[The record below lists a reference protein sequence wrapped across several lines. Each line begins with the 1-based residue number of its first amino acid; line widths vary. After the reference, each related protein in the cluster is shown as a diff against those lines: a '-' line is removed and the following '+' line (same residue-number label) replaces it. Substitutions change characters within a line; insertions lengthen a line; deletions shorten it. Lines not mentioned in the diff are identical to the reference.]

1 MPGGRYFSIIPT
13 PFVAESRNTLLR
25 RERDREF
32 HLARELSSQV
42 LKGDHRAVAKAISI
56 VEAGGDPSRKLIR
69 ELYPHTGR
77 AFTIGVTGPTGTGKS
92 TLVDKIIEEF
102 RKRERSVGVL
112 ASDPSSAFTG
122 GALLGDRVR
131 MMDHS
136 LEKKVYIRS
145 MASRGDLGGLARAA
159 RNTIRVL
166 DAARMDIIIVETVG
180 AGQTE
185 VQVATAVDATVVVV
199 MPQLGDEVQ
208 AFKAGFA
215 EIGDLFVINK
225 ADLVNPAKTIYNIAS
240 GLQERDGWR
249 PPVQKTVAIKG
260 TGVPSLVDSIEKFQK
275 FLDDHGIR
283 EERRNK
289 RLESELIEAAFSDF
303 YTETV
308 TRLKQEK
315 SWQHLLGQVAKK
327 ELDPE
332 TAASKLVK
340 AIARL
345 DV

>member
-1 MPGGRYFSIIPT
+1 
-13 PFVAESRNTLLR
+13 
-25 RERDREF
+25 
-32 HLARELSSQV
+32 LAPNLASQV
-42 LKGDHRAVAKAISI
+42 LKGDHRAVARAISI
-56 VEAGGDPSRKLIR
+56 VEAGGEPSRKLIQ

-92 TLVDKIIEEF
+92 TLVDKIIEEY

-112 ASDPSSAFTG
+112 AIDPSSAFTG

-166 DAARMDIIIVETVG
+166 DAAGMDIILVETVG

-185 VQVATAVDATVVVV
+185 VQIATTVDATIVVL
-199 MPQLGDEVQ
+199 MPQLGDEIQ

-215 EIGDLFVINK
+215 EIGDVFVINK

-249 PPVQKTVAIKG
+249 PPVLKTVAIKG
-260 TGVPSLVDSIEKFQK
+260 TGIPSVVDAVEKFQK
-275 FLDDHGIR
+275 HLEAKGLG
-283 EERRNK
+283 EK
-289 RLESELIEAAFSDF
+289 RLRKRIESELVDAAFSDF
-303 YTETV
+303 YHQSV
-308 TRLKQEK
+308 KRLRDQEELDSLVGK
-315 SWQHLLGQVAKK
+315 VVKR

-332 TAASKLVK
+332 TAASKLVGIIAKMGEK
-340 AIARL
+340 A
-345 DV
+345 

>member
-1 MPGGRYFSIIPT
+1 M
-13 PFVAESRNTLLR
+13 
-25 RERDREF
+25 
-32 HLARELSSQV
+32 
-42 LKGDHRAVAKAISI
+42 
-56 VEAGGDPSRKLIR
+56 VEAGGEPSRKLIQ

-92 TLVDKIIEEF
+92 TLVDKIIEEY
-102 RKRERSVGVL
+102 RKRKRSVGVL
-112 ASDPSSAFTG
+112 AIDPSSAFTG

-131 MMDHS
+131 MMEHS
-136 LEKKVYIRS
+136 LEQKVYIRS

-166 DAARMDIIIVETVG
+166 DAAGMDIIIVETVG

-185 VQVATAVDATVVVV
+185 VQIATTVDATVVVL
-199 MPQLGDEVQ
+199 MPQLGDEIQ

-249 PPVQKTVAIKG
+249 PPVLKTVAVKG
-260 TGVPSLVDSIEKFQK
+260 TGIPAVVDSLEKFLK
-275 FLDDHGIR
+275 HLEAKGLR
-283 EERRNK
+283 EK
-289 RLESELIEAAFSDF
+289 RLRKRIESELVDAAFSDF
-303 YTETV
+303 HDQTV
-308 TRLKQEK
+308 ERLRDQKDLDALVGK
-315 SWQHLLGQVAKK
+315 VVKL

-332 TAASKLVK
+332 TAASRLVGI
-340 AIARL
+340 IAKMGARA
-345 DV
+345 

>member
-1 MPGGRYFSIIPT
+1 M
-13 PFVAESRNTLLR
+13 
-25 RERDREF
+25 
-32 HLARELSSQV
+32 

-56 VEAGGDPSRKLIR
+56 IEAGGEPSRKLIQ
-69 ELYPHTGR
+69 ELYPHTGK

-92 TLVDKIIEEF
+92 TLVDKIVGEY
-102 RKRERSVGVL
+102 REREHSVGVL
-112 ASDPSSAFTG
+112 AIDPSSAFTG

-166 DAARMDIIIVETVG
+166 DAAGMDVVIVETVG

-185 VQVATAVDATVVVV
+185 VQIASTVDATIVVL

-225 ADLVNPAKTIYNIAS
+225 SDLVNPAKTIYNIAS

-249 PPVQKTVAIKG
+249 PPVLKTVAVKG
-260 TGVPSLVDSIEKFQK
+260 TGVPAVVDAIEKFRK
-275 FLDDHGIR
+275 HLEGSLR
-283 EERRNK
+283 EK
-289 RLESELIEAAFSDF
+289 RLRKRIQSELVDAAFSDF
-303 YTETV
+303 YHQTV
-308 TRLKQEK
+308 KRLGDQKELDALVGRIVK
-315 SWQHLLGQVAKK
+315 R

-332 TAASKLVK
+332 TAASRLVEIISKLGK
-340 AIARL
+340 RT
-345 DV
+345 

>member
-1 MPGGRYFSIIPT
+1 M
-13 PFVAESRNTLLR
+13 
-25 RERDREF
+25 
-32 HLARELSSQV
+32 ARELSSQV
-42 LKGDHRAVAKAISI
+42 LKGEHRAVAKAISI
-56 VEAGGDPSRKLIR
+56 VEAGGEPSRKLIQ
-69 ELYPHTGR
+69 ELYPHTGK

-92 TLVDKIIEEF
+92 TLVDKIVGEY

-112 ASDPSSAFTG
+112 AIDPSSAFTG

-166 DAARMDIIIVETVG
+166 DAAGMDVVIVETVG

-185 VQVATAVDATVVVV
+185 VQIASTVDATIVVL
-199 MPQLGDEVQ
+199 MPQLGDEIQ

-225 ADLVNPAKTIYNIAS
+225 SDLVNPAKTIYNIAS

-249 PPVQKTVAIKG
+249 PPILKTVAVKG
-260 TGVPSLVDSIEKFQK
+260 TGVLAVVDAIEKFQK
-275 FLDDHGIR
+275 HLETGSLR
-283 EERRNK
+283 EK
-289 RLESELIEAAFSDF
+289 RLSKRIQSELVDAAFSDF
-303 YTETV
+303 YHQTIK
-308 TRLKQEK
+308 RLGDQKELD
-315 SWQHLLGQVAKK
+315 SLVARVVKR

-332 TAASKLVK
+332 TAASKLVGIISK
-340 AIARL
+340 IGENA
-345 DV
+345 

>member
-1 MPGGRYFSIIPT
+1 
-13 PFVAESRNTLLR
+13 
-25 RERDREF
+25 
-32 HLARELSSQV
+32 LARELSSQV

-56 VEAGGDPSRKLIR
+56 VEAGGEPSRKLIQ
-69 ELYPHTGR
+69 ELYPHTGG

-92 TLVDKIIEEF
+92 TLVDKIIEEY
-102 RKRERSVGVL
+102 RKRELSVGVL
-112 ASDPSSAFTG
+112 AIDPSSAFTG

-166 DAARMDIIIVETVG
+166 DAAGMDVIIVETVG

-185 VQVATAVDATVVVV
+185 VQIASTVDATVVVL

-225 ADLVNPAKTIYNIAS
+225 SDLVNPAKTMYNIAS
-240 GLQERDGWR
+240 GLQVKDGWR
-249 PPVQKTVAIKG
+249 PPVLKTVAVKG
-260 TGVPSLVDSIEKFQK
+260 TGIPAVVDSLEKFQK
-275 FLDDHGIR
+275 HLEAGGLR
-283 EERRNK
+283 EK
-289 RLESELIEAAFSDF
+289 RLRKRIESELVDAAFSDF
-303 YTETV
+303 YHQTV
-308 TRLKQEK
+308 KRLEEQKELD
-315 SWQHLLGQVAKK
+315 SLVARVVKR

-332 TAASKLVK
+332 TAASRLVGIISK
-340 AIARL
+340 MGERA
-345 DV
+345 

>member
-1 MPGGRYFSIIPT
+1 M
-13 PFVAESRNTLLR
+13 
-25 RERDREF
+25 
-32 HLARELSSQV
+32 ARELSSQV
-42 LKGDHRAVAKAISI
+42 LKGDHRAVAKVISI
-56 VEAGGDPSRKLIR
+56 VEAGGEPSRKLIQ

-77 AFTIGVTGPTGTGKS
+77 AYTIGVTGPTGTGKS
-92 TLVDKIIEEF
+92 TLVDKTIEEY
-102 RKRERSVGVL
+102 RKRGCSVGVL
-112 ASDPSSAFTG
+112 AIDPSSAFTG

-166 DAARMDIIIVETVG
+166 DAAGMDIIIVETVG

-185 VQVATAVDATVVVV
+185 VQIATTVDATVVVL

-249 PPVQKTVAIKG
+249 PPVLKTVAVKG
-260 TGVPSLVDSIEKFQK
+260 TGVPAVVDALEKFRK
-275 FLDDHGIR
+275 HLEAGGFR
-283 EERRNK
+283 EK
-289 RLESELIEAAFSDF
+289 RLRKRIESELVDAAFSDF
-303 YTETV
+303 YHQTV
-308 TRLKQEK
+308 KRLEGEK
-315 SWQHLLGQVAKK
+315 ELDALVGRVVKRD
-327 ELDPE
+327 LDPE
-332 TAASKLVK
+332 TAASRLVEI
-340 AIARL
+340 IAKIGEKP
-345 DV
+345 

>member
-1 MPGGRYFSIIPT
+1 
-13 PFVAESRNTLLR
+13 
-25 RERDREF
+25 
-32 HLARELSSQV
+32 LARDLSSQV

-56 VEAGGDPSRKLIR
+56 VEAGGEPSRKLIQ

-77 AFTIGVTGPTGTGKS
+77 AYTIGVTGPTGTGKS
-92 TLVDKIIEEF
+92 TLVDKTIEEY
-102 RKRERSVGVL
+102 RKRGRSVGVL
-112 ASDPSSAFTG
+112 AIDPSSAFTG
-122 GALLGDRVR
+122 GALLGDRLR

-166 DAARMDIIIVETVG
+166 DAAGMDIIIVETVG

-185 VQVATAVDATVVVV
+185 VQIATTVDATVVVL

-249 PPVQKTVAIKG
+249 PPVLKTVAVKG
-260 TGVPSLVDSIEKFQK
+260 TGVPAVVDALEKFRK
-275 FLDDHGIR
+275 HLEAGGFR
-283 EERRNK
+283 EK
-289 RLESELIEAAFSDF
+289 RLRKRIESELVDAAFSDF
-303 YTETV
+303 YHQTIR
-308 TRLKQEK
+308 RLEDQKE
-315 SWQHLLGQVAKK
+315 LDGLVGRVAKR

-332 TAASKLVK
+332 TAVSRLVEIIAKIGEK
-340 AIARL
+340 A
-345 DV
+345 

>member
-1 MPGGRYFSIIPT
+1 
-13 PFVAESRNTLLR
+13 
-25 RERDREF
+25 
-32 HLARELSSQV
+32 LARDLSSQV

-56 VEAGGDPSRKLIR
+56 VEAGGEPSRKLIQ

-92 TLVDKIIEEF
+92 TLVDKIIEEY

-112 ASDPSSAFTG
+112 AIDPSSAFTG

-136 LEKKVYIRS
+136 LEKEVYIRS

-166 DAARMDIIIVETVG
+166 DAAGMDIIIVETVG

-185 VQVATAVDATVVVV
+185 VQIATTVDATIVVL

-225 ADLVNPAKTIYNIAS
+225 SDLVNPAKTIYNIAS

-249 PPVQKTVAIKG
+249 PPVLKTVAVKG
-260 TGVPSLVDSIEKFQK
+260 TGVPAVVDALEKFQK
-275 FLDDHGIR
+275 YLETGSLR
-283 EERRNK
+283 EK
-289 RLESELIEAAFSDF
+289 RLSKRIQSELVDAAFSDF
-303 YTETV
+303 YHQTV
-308 TRLKQEK
+308 KRLGDEK
-315 SWQHLLGQVAKK
+315 GFDSLVAKVVK
-327 ELDPE
+327 RELDPE
-332 TAASKLVK
+332 TAASKLVEIISK
-340 AIARL
+340 IGEKP
-345 DV
+345 

>member
-1 MPGGRYFSIIPT
+1 LPP
-13 PFVAESRNTLLR
+13 N
-25 RERDREF
+25 
-32 HLARELSSQV
+32 LSSQV
-42 LKGDHRAVAKAISI
+42 LKGDHRAVARAISI
-56 VEAGGDPSRKLIR
+56 VEAGGEPSRKLIQ

-92 TLVDKIIEEF
+92 TLVDKIIEEY
-102 RKRERSVGVL
+102 RKRESSVGVL
-112 ASDPSSAFTG
+112 AIDPSSAFTG

-166 DAARMDIIIVETVG
+166 DAAGTDIIIVETVG

-185 VQVATAVDATVVVV
+185 VQIATTVDATIVVL
-199 MPQLGDEVQ
+199 MPQLGDEIQ

-215 EIGDLFVINK
+215 EIGDVFVINK

-249 PPVQKTVAIKG
+249 PPVLKTIAVKG
-260 TGVPSLVDSIEKFQK
+260 TGIPSVVDAVEKFRK
-275 FLDDHGIR
+275 HLEAKGLR
-283 EERRNK
+283 EK
-289 RLESELIEAAFSDF
+289 RLRKRIESELVDAAFSDF
-303 YTETV
+303 YHQSV
-308 TRLKQEK
+308 KRLRDQKELDALVGK
-315 SWQHLLGQVAKK
+315 VVNR

-332 TAASKLVK
+332 TAASKLVDIIAKIGEK
-340 AIARL
+340 A
-345 DV
+345 

>member
-1 MPGGRYFSIIPT
+1 
-13 PFVAESRNTLLR
+13 
-25 RERDREF
+25 
-32 HLARELSSQV
+32 LARELSSQV

-56 VEAGGDPSRKLIR
+56 VETGGEPSRKLIQ

-92 TLVDKIIEEF
+92 TLVDKMIEEY

-112 ASDPSSAFTG
+112 AIDPSSAFTG

-166 DAARMDIIIVETVG
+166 DAAGMDVVIVETVG

-185 VQVATAVDATVVVV
+185 VQIASTVDATVVVL
-199 MPQLGDEVQ
+199 MPQLGDEIQ

-225 ADLVNPAKTIYNIAS
+225 SDLVNPAKTIYNIAS

-249 PPVQKTVAIKG
+249 PPVLKTVAVKG
-260 TGVPSLVDSIEKFQK
+260 TGVSAVVDALEKFQK
-275 FLDDHGIR
+275 YLETGSLR
-283 EERRNK
+283 EK
-289 RLESELIEAAFSDF
+289 RLRKRIQSELVDAAFSDF
-303 YTETV
+303 YHQTV
-308 TRLKQEK
+308 KRLGGQEGFD
-315 SWQHLLGQVAKK
+315 SLVARVVKR

-332 TAASKLVK
+332 TAASKLVGIISKIGEK
-340 AIARL
+340 A
-345 DV
+345 

>member
-1 MPGGRYFSIIPT
+1 MAP
-13 PFVAESRNTLLR
+13 N
-25 RERDREF
+25 
-32 HLARELSSQV
+32 LSSQV
-42 LKGDHRAVAKAISI
+42 LRGDHRAVARAISI
-56 VEAGGDPSRKLIR
+56 VEAGGEPSRKLIQ

-92 TLVDKIIEEF
+92 TLVNKIIEEY

-112 ASDPSSAFTG
+112 AIDPSSAFTG

-136 LEKKVYIRS
+136 LERKVYIRS

-166 DAARMDIIIVETVG
+166 DAAGMDLIIVETVG

-185 VQVATAVDATVVVV
+185 VQIATTVDATVVVL

-225 ADLVNPAKTIYNIAS
+225 ADLANPAKTIYNIAS

-249 PPVQKTVAIKG
+249 PPVLKTVAIKG
-260 TGVPSLVDSIEKFQK
+260 TGIPAVVDSLEKFRK
-275 FLDDHGIR
+275 HLVARGLR
-283 EERRNK
+283 EK
-289 RLESELIEAAFSDF
+289 RLRRRIESELVDAAFSDF
-303 YTETV
+303 HDQTV
-308 TRLKQEK
+308 ERLRDQKELDALVGRVVK
-315 SWQHLLGQVAKK
+315 L

-332 TAASKLVK
+332 TAASKLV
-340 AIARL
+340 AIIAKMGARA
-345 DV
+345 

>member
-1 MPGGRYFSIIPT
+1 
-13 PFVAESRNTLLR
+13 
-25 RERDREF
+25 
-32 HLARELSSQV
+32 
-42 LKGDHRAVAKAISI
+42 
-56 VEAGGDPSRKLIR
+56 
-69 ELYPHTGR
+69 LYPHTGG

-92 TLVDKIIEEF
+92 TLVDKIIEEY
-102 RKRERSVGVL
+102 RKRELSVGVL
-112 ASDPSSAFTG
+112 AIDPSSAFTG

-166 DAARMDIIIVETVG
+166 DAAGMDVIIVETVG

-185 VQVATAVDATVVVV
+185 VQIASTVDATVVVL

-225 ADLVNPAKTIYNIAS
+225 SDIVNPAKTIYNIAS
-240 GLQERDGWR
+240 GLQVKDGWR
-249 PPVQKTVAIKG
+249 PPVLKTVAVKG
-260 TGVPSLVDSIEKFQK
+260 TGIPAVVDSLEKFQK
-275 FLDDHGIR
+275 HLEAGGLR
-283 EERRNK
+283 EK
-289 RLESELIEAAFSDF
+289 RLRKRIESELVDAAFSDF
-303 YTETV
+303 YHQTV
-308 TRLKQEK
+308 RRLGDQKELD
-315 SWQHLLGQVAKK
+315 SLVARVVKR

-332 TAASKLVK
+332 TAASRLVGIISK
-340 AIARL
+340 MGERA
-345 DV
+345 

>member
-1 MPGGRYFSIIPT
+1 VF
-13 PFVAESRNTLLR
+13 N
-25 RERDREF
+25 
-32 HLARELSSQV
+32 
-42 LKGDHRAVAKAISI
+42 GDHRAVAKAISI
-56 VEAGGDPSRKLIR
+56 IEAGGEPSRKLIR
-69 ELYPHTGR
+69 ELYPHTGK

-92 TLVDKIIEEF
+92 TLVDKIVGEYRE
-102 RKRERSVGVL
+102 RERSVGVL
-112 ASDPSSAFTG
+112 AIDPSSAFTG

-166 DAARMDIIIVETVG
+166 DAAGMDIVIVETVG

-185 VQVATAVDATVVVV
+185 VQIASTVDATIVVL
-199 MPQLGDEVQ
+199 MPQLGDEIQ

-225 ADLVNPAKTIYNIAS
+225 SDLVNPAKTIYNIAS

-249 PPVQKTVAIKG
+249 PPVLKTVAVKG
-260 TGVPSLVDSIEKFQK
+260 TGVPAVVDGIEKFRK
-275 FLDDHGIR
+275 HLETGSLR
-283 EERRNK
+283 EK
-289 RLESELIEAAFSDF
+289 RLSKRIQSELVDAAFSDF
-303 YTETV
+303 YHQTV
-308 TRLKQEK
+308 KRLGDQKELHALVGRVVK
-315 SWQHLLGQVAKK
+315 R

-332 TAASKLVK
+332 TAASRLVGIISKIGEK
-340 AIARL
+340 A
-345 DV
+345 

>member
-1 MPGGRYFSIIPT
+1 M
-13 PFVAESRNTLLR
+13 
-25 RERDREF
+25 
-32 HLARELSSQV
+32 ARELSSRV
-42 LKGDHRAVAKAISI
+42 LKGDHRAVAKAISL
-56 VEAGGDPSRKLIR
+56 VEAGGEPSRKLIR

-77 AFTIGVTGPTGTGKS
+77 AFTIGVTGPSGTGKS
-92 TLVDKIIEEF
+92 TLVDKIIEEY

-112 ASDPSSAFTG
+112 AIDPSSAFTG

-136 LEKKVYIRS
+136 LETKVYIRS

-166 DAARMDIIIVETVG
+166 DAAGMDIIIVETVG

-185 VQVATAVDATVVVV
+185 VQIATTVDATVVVL
-199 MPQLGDEVQ
+199 MPQLGDEIQ

-249 PPVQKTVAIKG
+249 PPVQKTIAVKG
-260 TGVPSLVDSIEKFQK
+260 TGIPAVVDSLEKFRK
-275 FLDDHGIR
+275 HLEAEGLR
-283 EERRNK
+283 EK
-289 RLESELIEAAFSDF
+289 RLRKRIESELVDAAFSDF
-303 YTETV
+303 HDQTV
-308 TRLKQEK
+308 ERLRDQKELDALVGRVVK
-315 SWQHLLGQVAKK
+315 L

-332 TAASKLVK
+332 TAASRLV
-340 AIARL
+340 AIIAKMGARA
-345 DV
+345 